1 MGIRVLGPVAID
13 GAGQL
18 SPRDRVVLGALVVDR
33 DAVVGAERLADA
45 LWGDTPPAS
54 WRKVVQSSI
63 VRLRRVLGANAIETM
78 STGYR
83 LNLGIDDVDAWA
95 FERLLDRASAF
106 ARYGE
111 DDRAAFALD
120 HALALWRGEPL
131 ADLEDWPP
139 AAAEAVRLQELRRLG
154 EERRAETLLAR
165 AEHER
170 LIPIARSLLVDDRF
184 RERRWELLAL
194 ALYRAGRQA
203 EALRVLADARRL
215 LRDELGIEPRK
226 ELLELEQQILDQD
239 RSIAAPVLSE
249 RAPSERCPYK
259 GLESYDID
267 DVGWF
272 FGREAIVEACS
283 ARVAGCGSLVIA
295 GASGSGKSSVVR
307 AGVIPRLR
315 DDGCAV
321 ALMTPGPNPLMSLAA
336 AIAATGPDA
345 ALVIDQAEE
354 LFSVCTDAAVRAE
367 FCSAIAAHAER
378 RPVVLVLRAD
388 HLGATTGHPEL
399 LHLVETSLQLLGP
412 MNDEELR
419 TAIERPARLS
429 GCRLEPGLVDLLVR
443 DVLDQ
448 PGALPLLS
456 HALVETWA
464 RREANVLTVTGYRE
478 AGGVHGAVAKTA
490 EQLYQALPASE
501 RPLVRAVLLRLV
513 ATDDTGDVVRHRLPM
528 TALTDAPD
536 QRVVVEAL
544 LAARLVTVGAE
555 VLEISHEALAR
566 AWPRLQRWLEE
577 DREGQRIRQHLS
589 AAADGW
595 EQRDRDPSEL
605 YRGARLR
612 VALEWSQA
620 SSETLTR
627 HERAFLDASNERER
641 LEEADLRTR
650 AEAHARANRRLWRS
664 LGAVAVLLVLAL
676 VASAIATQQVSQAS
690 NERDRAR
697 RASREAATHNLV
709 SQSLQLRGTN
719 RDLAGIARCRRAP
732 ALTERR
738 VAVRAPLDVHP

>member
-1 MGIRVLGPVAID
+1 
-13 GAGQL
+13 
-18 SPRDRVVLGALVVDR
+18 
-33 DAVVGAERLADA
+33 
-45 LWGDTPPAS
+45 
-54 WRKVVQSSI
+54 
-63 VRLRRVLGANAIETM
+63 
-78 STGYR
+78 
-83 LNLGIDDVDAWA
+83 
-95 FERLLDRASAF
+95 
-106 ARYGE
+106 
-111 DDRAAFALD
+111 
-120 HALALWRGEPL
+120 
-131 ADLEDWPP
+131 
-139 AAAEAVRLQELRRLG
+139 
-154 EERRAETLLAR
+154 
-165 AEHER
+165 
-170 LIPIARSLLVDDRF
+170 
-184 RERRWELLAL
+184 
-194 ALYRAGRQA
+194 
-203 EALRVLADARRL
+203 
-215 LRDELGIEPRK
+215 
-226 ELLELEQQILDQD
+226 
-239 RSIAAPVLSE
+239 
-249 RAPSERCPYK
+249 
-259 GLESYDID
+259 
-267 DVGWF
+267 
-272 FGREAIVEACS
+272 
-283 ARVAGCGSLVIA
+283 
-295 GASGSGKSSVVR
+295 
-307 AGVIPRLR
+307 
-315 DDGCAV
+315 
-321 ALMTPGPNPLMSLAA
+321 MTPGPNPLMALAA

-419 TAIERPARLS
+419 TAIEQPARLS

-464 RREANVLTVTGYRE
+464 RREANVLTVAGYRE

-650 AEAHARANRRLWRS
+650 AEAHARANRRLWKS

-676 VASAIATQQVSQAS
+676 VASATATQQVSRAS

-697 RASREAATHNLV
+697 GASREAATHNLV

-719 RDLAGIARCRRAP
+719 RDLAALLAVAAHRLAP
-732 ALTERR
+732 SVESRSALLSTFTREPGFMGYLPRGDAEYR
-738 VAVRAPLDVHP
+738 GGAFLPGSHRLVTLDANGTAPFLRHRWL